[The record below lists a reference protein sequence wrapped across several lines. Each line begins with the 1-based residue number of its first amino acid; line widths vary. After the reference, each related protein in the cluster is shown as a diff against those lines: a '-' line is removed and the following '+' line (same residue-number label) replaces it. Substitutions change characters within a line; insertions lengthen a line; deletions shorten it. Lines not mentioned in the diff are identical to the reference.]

1 MFLVWLCLWS
11 SINDQYCHTLYYY
24 NICVYTSRKDK
35 QFIIRCLYSTWIGE
49 MYCIIHCTRLMY
61 LSIDILPP
69 VLIKAK
75 VQLDLGFLNRLIL
88 HTSTKASIGRKGRRK
103 GIDFLDMVINPPVD
117 VSIGD
122 ERNRQNA
129 RLMRQV
135 HKATL
140 FVFTH
145 LIILSM
151 AALNSTTL
159 LFPPNNWDFKYTFL
173 I

>member
-1 MFLVWLCLWS
+1 M
-11 SINDQYCHTLYYY
+11 INIVTLYITIIYAFILREKI
-24 NICVYTSRKDK
+24 NSLLFVVYILLR
-35 QFIIRCLYSTWIGE
+35 QAR
-49 MYCIIHCTRLMY
+49 CIIHCTRLMY

-75 VQLDLGFLNRLIL
+75 VQLDWFLNRLIL

-145 LIILSM
+145 LIILII

-159 LFPPNNWDFKYTFL
+159 LFPPNN
-173 I
+173 

>member
-1 MFLVWLCLWS
+1 
-11 SINDQYCHTLYYY
+11 
-24 NICVYTSRKDK
+24 
-35 QFIIRCLYSTWIGE
+35 

-69 VLIKAK
+69 VSIKAK

-159 LFPPNNWDFKYTFL
+159 LFPPNN
-173 I
+173 

>member
-1 MFLVWLCLWS
+1 
-11 SINDQYCHTLYYY
+11 
-24 NICVYTSRKDK
+24 
-35 QFIIRCLYSTWIGE
+35 
-49 MYCIIHCTRLMY
+49 MYCIIHCTRLMH

-75 VQLDLGFLNRLIL
+75 VQLDWFLNRLIL

-145 LIILSM
+145 LIILSI

-159 LFPPNNWDFKYTFL
+159 LFPPNN
-173 I
+173 

>member
-1 MFLVWLCLWS
+1 
-11 SINDQYCHTLYYY
+11 
-24 NICVYTSRKDK
+24 
-35 QFIIRCLYSTWIGE
+35 
-49 MYCIIHCTRLMY
+49 MYCIIHCTRLLY

-88 HTSTKASIGRKGRRK
+88 HTLTKASIGRKGRRK

-145 LIILSM
+145 LIILII

-159 LFPPNNWDFKYTFL
+159 LFPPNN
-173 I
+173 

>member
-1 MFLVWLCLWS
+1 
-11 SINDQYCHTLYYY
+11 
-24 NICVYTSRKDK
+24 
-35 QFIIRCLYSTWIGE
+35 

-61 LSIDILPP
+61 LSNDILPP

-145 LIILSM
+145 LIILSI
-151 AALNSTTL
+151 AALLHHSSFPTEQLRLQIYLFDLIQCILASWASFIKQTLTYVNSFNICNVVANHKEVL
-159 LFPPNNWDFKYTFL
+159 LT
-173 I
+173 